1 MSAVVSRPGIVVG
14 VDGSPFSKAAVW
26 WVARDAAMCDV
37 ALTVVHVFTAPVLG
51 WSATPVPVHLG
62 QWQDEHAT
70 TIIADAITIAQES
83 TGHSGALHVNGEVI
97 VSATVPTLVE
107 LSTQAQMVVVGCRGR
122 GAFHRRVLGSV
133 SFGLVREAHCPVAVI
148 HDEYPA
154 IPQRGQAP
162 VLVGTDGSTA
172 SESATAIAFEE
183 ASRRGVQL
191 AAMYAWCDVGA
202 EAMPAVDWPAL
213 QTLEDKILAE
223 HLAGWQR
230 QPTLGKRA

>member
-1 MSAVVSRPGIVVG
+1 
-14 VDGSPFSKAAVW
+14 
-26 WVARDAAMCDV
+26 
-37 ALTVVHVFTAPVLG
+37 VLG

-83 TGHSGALHVNGEVI
+83 TGHSGALHVNGQVI
-97 VSATVPTLVE
+97 GSATVPTLVE

-133 SFGLVREAHCPVAVI
+133 GFGLVREAHCPVAVI

-154 IPQRGQAP
+154 IPQRGHAP

-223 HLAGWQR
+223 HLADGSDSQH
-230 QPTLGKRA
+230 